1 MGRPKKEQESI
12 DDRTIMA
19 DETVV
24 MPEATSVDQ
33 LDTIEQEQEIHE
45 LPIETPSIMP
55 TIISDTV
62 VPRDSDWKN
71 LEEINNSVPKTIEVP
86 ITKVEPKLS
95 NLVKKVSSLPPVE
108 KAIVDKH
115 KIDRRNA
122 GSTICMGGKI
132 GNMVRNK

>member
-19 DETVV
+19 DETIV

-33 LDTIEQEQEIHE
+33 LHAIEQEQEINK
-45 LPIETPSIMP
+45 LPIEAPSVIP
-55 TIISDTV
+55 IIISDTV
-62 VPRDSDWKN
+62 
-71 LEEINNSVPKTIEVP
+71 VPKTIEVP

-95 NLVKKVSSLPPVE
+95 NLVKKVSALPPIE
-108 KAIVDKH
+108 KSIVDKH